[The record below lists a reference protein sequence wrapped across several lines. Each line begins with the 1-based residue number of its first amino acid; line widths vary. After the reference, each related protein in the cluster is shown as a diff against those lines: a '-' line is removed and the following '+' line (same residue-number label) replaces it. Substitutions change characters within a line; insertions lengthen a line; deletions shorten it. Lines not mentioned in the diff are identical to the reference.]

1 MEILQFYKGE
11 KLRMNSIKEVN
22 IPSLKVFRRGKVRDV
37 FEIDGKLLF
46 VATDRI
52 SCFDVVL
59 PDPIPLKGVV
69 LNKMSLLW
77 FNLTKDIIS
86 NHLLESDT
94 LGIAQLLDYQDI
106 LKDRTIVVKKTEP
119 LPFECV
125 VRGYLSGS
133 GWKDYKREG
142 MVSGI
147 ELRKGL
153 VESQKL
159 SQPIFTPSTKEDS
172 GHDMAVSFEDVA
184 DSLGLE
190 LASKIKDKSIELYS
204 FAHDYALE
212 RGIIIADTKFEFGI
226 LNGEIILI
234 DEVLTPDSSRFWP
247 KDSYNPGRA
256 QDSFDKQYVRDWLES
271 TDWDKTLPAP
281 NLPQEVIE
289 KTTQKYLLG
298 YKNIA
303 GVDL

>member
-1 MEILQFYKGE
+1 MS
-11 KLRMNSIKEVN
+11 MNSVREVDIADLN
-22 IPSLKVFRRGKVRDV
+22 MFRRGKVRDV
-37 FEIDGKLLF
+37 YEINGDLLF

-59 PDPIPLKGVV
+59 PDPIPLKGIV
-69 LNKMSLLW
+69 LNKLSLFW
-77 FNLTKDIIS
+77 FDLTKDLIPNHLISSDIS
-86 NHLLESDT
+86 N
-94 LGIAQLLDYQDI
+94 IAQLLDYQDI
-106 LKDRTIVVKKTEP
+106 LRDRSIVVKKTEP
-119 LPFECV
+119 LSFECV

-133 GWKDYKREG
+133 GWKDYREEG
-142 MVSGI
+142 KVSGI
-147 ELRKGL
+147 ELKKGL

-159 SQPIFTPSTKEDS
+159 DQPIFTPSTKEDS
-172 GHDMAVSFEDVA
+172 GHDMAVSFTHVA
-184 DSLGLE
+184 DNIGLE
-190 LASKIKDKSIELYS
+190 LASKVRDKSIELYS

-226 LNGEIILI
+226 LNGELILI

-247 KDSYNPGRA
+247 KDEYAPGRA

-271 TDWDKTLPAP
+271 VGWDKIPPAP